1 MKGNIMEKVLCL
13 YILLL
18 CGGMC
23 MSCGEDFLNVKSDMS
38 IAAPGKIS
46 DYQALLD
53 NTTALMNITAANSF
67 ALIAGE
73 EYRVETTVWQNLP
86 VTNNRKQHRNAYLW
100 LDEIYEG
107 EPGQDWNLAYQRIL
121 HANIVLDGLSRLKPS
136 VKDQAAWNHTQ
147 GSALFFR
154 AWSYHILAQTFC
166 RPYRR
171 EDAARDPGVPLR
183 RDSDPT
189 ASPGRSTVKELY
201 DFIVDDLTRAAGL
214 LEGLPQYKM
223 RPSKLAALGLLAR
236 VYMQMD
242 DYGSAFAAIGEA
254 LDLDDS
260 LIDYNGLDGSKSYAF
275 TYDYGQSNPEVV
287 FYEEAH
293 NHTIMNSTRLNVNT
307 DLLDLYAPGDLRR
320 DIFYRTGSGGNIYFR
335 GGYHGR
341 GGNFTGLTLS
351 EYVLVHAECAA
362 RLERWEVARSDLRYL
377 AVHRFEE
384 GTSPDTDGIENRD
397 LLAYIL
403 EERRREMAFRGVR
416 WEDLRRLNKD
426 ALTAHTLIR
435 TVDGKDYVLLPNS
448 PKYVW
453 PIPPE
458 VIGFNGYQQNER

>member
-1 MKGNIMEKVLCL
+1 MKKSSYFFV
-13 YILLL
+13 LLL
-18 CGGMC
+18 ASGMC
-23 MSCGEDFLNVKSDMS
+23 MSCGEDFLNIKSDMS
-38 IAAPGKIS
+38 IAAPGKIA

-53 NTTALMNITAANSF
+53 NTTALMNITAPNSF

-73 EYRVETTVWQNLP
+73 EYWVQTTVWQNLP

-100 LDEIYEG
+100 LDDIYEG

-121 HANIVLDGLSRLKPS
+121 HANIVLDGLARITPS
-136 VKDQAAWNHTQ
+136 AGEQSEWNNTF

-171 EDAARDPGVPLR
+171 ENASGDLGLPLR

-189 ASPGRSTVKELY
+189 VSPGRSTLKELY
-201 DFIVDDLTRAAGL
+201 DFMVDDLTRAVSL
-214 LEGLPQYKM
+214 LGDIPQYKM

-242 DYGSAFAAIGEA
+242 DYGRAFTAIDEA
-254 LDLDDS
+254 LGLNRE
-260 LIDYNGLDGSKSYAF
+260 LIDYNTLDGTKSYAF
-275 TYDYGQSNPEVV
+275 IYDYGQSNEEVV

-307 DLLDLYAPGDLRR
+307 DLWNLYAEGDLRR

-351 EYVLVHAECAA
+351 EYILIHAECAV
-362 RLERWEVARSDLRYL
+362 RLERQDVAKTDLQYL
-377 AVHRFEE
+377 ATHRYTQ
-384 GTSPDTDGIENRD
+384 GHLPDIGAIEQKD
-397 LLAYIL
+397 LLAYVL

-426 ALTAHTLIR
+426 RSTQRTLVR
-435 TVDGKDYVLLPNS
+435 TVDGIDYILEPNS

-453 PIPPE
+453 PIPEE
-458 VIGFNGYQQNER
+458 VIEFNGYQQNDR